1 MKQNKKIIIS
11 LLILLLINAT
21 TFTIIMRAVYKREN
35 SSNSTDKLDSTQ
47 LAVEINSVMN
57 FETSNSEGDFYIK
70 NPENNIHNVVVEIY
84 LKDTDT
90 LIYKSKKLLPGE
102 KIEKDALD
110 KELKQGKYKAI
121 AFFNAYDENG
131 NYAGKAGVVIT
142 INIKE

>member
-1 MKQNKKIIIS
+1 MNKKIIIF

-21 TFTIIMRAVYKREN
+21 AFAIIMRAVYKKEHN
-35 SSNSTDKLDSTQ
+35 STTDKLDSTQ
-47 LAVEINSVMN
+47 LAVEINSVIN
-57 FETSNSEGDFYIK
+57 FETASSKGDFYIK

-90 LIYKSKKLLPGE
+90 LIYKSKKLLPGD
-102 KIEKDALD
+102 KIEKDTLD

-131 NYAGKAGVVIT
+131 NYAGKSGVVIT